1 MMTHTNCIA
10 TATDKIRKTPRG
22 QILLTIA
29 REGLLT
35 VDDLVEQTAL
45 NAKQIRDNAGA
56 ARAEGLLTSRR
67 DDVTGGVGFQITLTG
82 RDWLKSRGIDP
93 MATAAHQDDMS
104 ASEPAETITETAEPG
119 DADQEPAAESPTDPE
134 TPDQPDEK
142 IVRFDSPLWAIL
154 DLSEVLAI
162 EGDETHAREIAR
174 RHCLETGEPAVLYRL
189 TPVCKAAVTVDMQD
203 L

>member
-1 MMTHTNCIA
+1 MMTHSNFISA
-10 TATDKIRKTPRG
+10 ATDKIAKTPRG
-22 QILLTIA
+22 QILLAIA
-29 REGLLT
+29 SEGLLI
-35 VDDLVEQTAL
+35 VDDLVEKTTL

-67 DDVTGGVGFQITLTG
+67 DEVTGGVGYQITITG

-93 MATAAHQDDMS
+93 MQKEKLQADRTE
-104 ASEPAETITETAEPG
+104 SEPEDEAEPASVFQQ
-119 DADQEPAAESPTDPE
+119 ADQEPAAESLADTE

-142 IVRFDSPLWAIL
+142 IVRFDGPIWAIL

-162 EGDETHAREIAR
+162 DGDETHAREITR
-174 RHCLETGEPAVLYRL
+174 RHCLETGEPAMLFRL
-189 TPVCKAAVTVDMQD
+189 TPICKASSLVVMND